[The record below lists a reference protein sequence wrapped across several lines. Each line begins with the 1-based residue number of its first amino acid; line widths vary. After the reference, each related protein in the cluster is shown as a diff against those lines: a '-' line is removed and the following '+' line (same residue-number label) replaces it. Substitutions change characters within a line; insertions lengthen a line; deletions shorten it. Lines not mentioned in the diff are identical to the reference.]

1 MSKMKNWMMDMEEYT
16 VSAIESGA
24 TSTSD
29 VVAFVNTNMS
39 VVDEKFVVKKIK
51 ELMGAPIESGQFID
65 E

>member
-1 MSKMKNWMMDMEEYT
+1 MGKMNNWIMDMEDNI

-39 VVDEKFVVKKIK
+39 LVDEKFVAMKTQEI
-51 ELMGAPIESGQFID
+51 MGPVNE
-65 E
+65 

>member
-1 MSKMKNWMMDMEEYT
+1 MGRIKDWMMDMEENI

-39 VVDEKFVVKKIK
+39 LVDEKFVAMKTQEI
-51 ELMGAPIESGQFID
+51 MGPMNE
-65 E
+65 

>member
-1 MSKMKNWMMDMEEYT
+1 MGKMNNWIMDMEDNI

>member
-39 VVDEKFVVKKIK
+39 VVDEKFVVKKTK
-51 ELMGAPIESGQFID
+51 ELMGASIESGQFD
-65 E
+65 NG